1 MRKRPL
7 RDDFPAH
14 NTSLSSQKALAG
26 RFSGAK
32 YKFIRPKGP
41 CGTLF
46 QLKIQFY
53 PPKSSLRIPLRGAF
67 SVQNTILYATRS
79 PPTLLTRSGYT
90 CSSTKHSRRNSV
102 VPTNQGNGTQ
112 GDQMGPKGG
121 DPRAP
126 SAPFRG
132 MGPGGLWGYSEVIP
146 NGKPCRMESME
157 SNYEWKTI
165 PISKPFQG

>member
-1 MRKRPL
+1 M
-7 RDDFPAH
+7 
-14 NTSLSSQKALAG
+14 
-26 RFSGAK
+26 
-32 YKFIRPKGP
+32 IRPKGP

-121 DPRAP
+121 NPRAP
-126 SAPFRG
+126 SAPFGG
-132 MGPGGLWGYSEVIP
+132 MGPWGPLGLFRSHSEWQVIP
-146 NGKPCRMESME
+146 KPVRMERPFRMDGS
-157 SNYEWKTI
+157 SEWKAI
-165 PISKPFQG
+165 PCVHSAAKTPNRMPADLFGWI